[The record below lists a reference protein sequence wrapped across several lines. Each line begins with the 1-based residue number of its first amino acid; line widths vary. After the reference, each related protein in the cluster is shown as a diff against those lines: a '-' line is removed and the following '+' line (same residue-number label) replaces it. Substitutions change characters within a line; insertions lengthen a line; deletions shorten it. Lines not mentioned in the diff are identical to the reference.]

1 MSSLFSRR
9 DKVDVPPVRAPRE
22 GGRTRMAGERPSR
35 TRRRSEERR
44 RSIEEALEKRRRGR
58 RSRRRGEEERSRSR
72 SRGLVGGRRKNPKP
86 PKDKG
91 SEVVLDT
98 FMGTGGRRS
107 DPRPPR
113 PEGGSGP
120 RRDPGR
126 GGRTGG
132 RRDEGKMVDSRG
144 GRRSDPRREKVYH
157 PIVKSKTPKDQRLTK
172 EDRGPKSTADSS
184 ALIGR
189 SLGTT
194 STGKRDGD
202 PRPPRPEGGRGGR
215 TGGRRSDPR
224 PDRDRNRGRS
234 RVRDEAFRRR
244 RRGGSPR
251 RISREERRRRVR
263 VANTRK

>member
-107 DPRPPR
+107 DPR
-113 PEGGSGP
+113 
-120 RRDPGR
+120 
-126 GGRTGG
+126 
-132 RRDEGKMVDSRG
+132 
-144 GRRSDPRREKVYH
+144 REKVYH
-157 PIVKSKTPKDQRLTK
+157 PIVKSKTPKDQRPVIDTTGRMV
-172 EDRGPKSTADSS
+172 DPK
-184 ALIGR
+184 
-189 SLGTT
+189 
-194 STGKRDGD
+194 
-202 PRPPRPEGGRGGR
+202 PPTGGRGGR
-215 TGGRRSDPR
+215 TGGRGSDFI
-224 PDRDRNRGRS
+224 PDRDRGRGGTRGRR
-234 RVRDEAFRRR
+234 RVRDEAFERR

>member
-9 DKVDVPPVRAPRE
+9 DRVDVPPVRAPRE
-22 GGRTRMAGERPSR
+22 GGRTRMAGESPSR
-35 TRRRSEERR
+35 TRRRRRSEERQ
-44 RSIEEALEKRRRGR
+44 RSIEEAFEKRRRGR

-107 DPRPPR
+107 DPR
-113 PEGGSGP
+113 
-120 RRDPGR
+120 
-126 GGRTGG
+126 
-132 RRDEGKMVDSRG
+132 
-144 GRRSDPRREKVYH
+144 REKVYH
-157 PIVKSKTPKDQRLTK
+157 PIVKSKTPKDQRPVK
-172 EDRGPKSTADSS
+172 EDRGPVNIT
-184 ALIGR
+184 
-189 SLGTT
+189 
-194 STGKRDGD
+194 
-202 PRPPRPEGGRGGR
+202 GGRGGR
-215 TGGRRSDPR
+215 TGGRRSTPR
-224 PDRDRNRGRS
+224 PDRDRNRGRR

-244 RRGGSPR
+244 RTGGSPR

>member
-9 DKVDVPPVRAPRE
+9 DRVDVPPVRAPRE

-35 TRRRSEERR
+35 TRRRRRSEERQ
-44 RSIEEALEKRRRGR
+44 RSIEEAFEKRRRGR

-98 FMGTGGRRS
+98 FMGT
-107 DPRPPR
+107 
-113 PEGGSGP
+113 
-120 RRDPGR
+120 
-126 GGRTGG
+126 
-132 RRDEGKMVDSRG
+132 
-144 GRRSDPRREKVYH
+144 
-157 PIVKSKTPKDQRLTK
+157 
-172 EDRGPKSTADSS
+172 A
-184 ALIGR
+184 
-189 SLGTT
+189 
-194 STGKRDGD
+194 
-202 PRPPRPEGGRGGR
+202 
-215 TGGRRSDPR
+215 GRRSDPR
-224 PDRDRNRGRS
+224 PDRDRGRGGRRGRR
-234 RVRDEAFRRR
+234 RVRDEAFERR